1 MIRPIAKRHTKNQKK
16 MGIGAKKLASAFI
29 IVQIQKT

>member
-1 MIRPIAKRHTKNQKK
+1 MTKRHTKNHKK
-16 MGIGAKKLASAFI
+16 MGIEVEKLASAFI

>member
-1 MIRPIAKRHTKNQKK
+1 MTKRHTKNQKK
-16 MGIGAKKLASAFI
+16 MEIKAKKLASAFI